1 MTVHSGLLAEV
12 LSDWG
17 LLELLLG
24 ELRKRAKIIRK
35 AGVPSAHSDLQQL
48 PCVEDSDRLL
58 TASMLQVVSNLTLRS
73 IKNTGMH
80 LWDFNNRIPCF
91 PFCIGIQLLIC
102 ACKLQCQYETL
113 A

>member
-1 MTVHSGLLAEV
+1 MTVRSGLLAEV

-35 AGVPSAHSDLQQL
+35 AGVLPSAHSDLQQL
-48 PCVEDSDRLL
+48 PCVEDNERLL

-73 IKNTGMH
+73 IKNTGMRVC
-80 LWDFNNRIPCF
+80 DFNNRIPCF
-91 PFCIGIQLLIC
+91 P
-102 ACKLQCQYETL
+102 TL
-113 A
+113 V

>member
-1 MTVHSGLLAEV
+1 MTVHCGLLAEV

-35 AGVPSAHSDLQQL
+35 AGVLPSTHSDLQKL
-48 PCVEDSDRLL
+48 PCVEDNERLL
-58 TASMLQVVSNLTLRS
+58 TASMLQVVSNLTLWS

-80 LWDFNNRIPCF
+80 VCHFNNRIPCF
-91 PFCIGIQLLIC
+91 PIFGINL
-102 ACKLQCQYETL
+102 
-113 A
+113 

>member
-1 MTVHSGLLAEV
+1 MTVHSGLLADV

-35 AGVPSAHSDLQQL
+35 AGILPSANSDLQHL
-48 PCVEDSDRLL
+48 PCVEDNERLL

-80 LWDFNNRIPCF
+80 VCDFNNRIICF
-91 PFCIGIQLLIC
+91 HNVGINLS
-102 ACKLQCQYETL
+102 T
-113 A
+113 

>member
-35 AGVPSAHSDLQQL
+35 AGVLPSAHSDLQRL
-48 PCVEDSDRLL
+48 PCVEDNERLL

-80 LWDFNNRIPCF
+80 VCGFNLRIPCF
-91 PFCIGIQLLIC
+91 PI
-102 ACKLQCQYETL
+102 L